1 MSKFNRSPYMQSN
14 PQVIVEVS
22 HGFSLPKKAT
32 NSKEANHASQETS
45 RVVGEE
51 LERTENKAQNES

>member
-1 MSKFNRSPYMQSN
+1 MQSN